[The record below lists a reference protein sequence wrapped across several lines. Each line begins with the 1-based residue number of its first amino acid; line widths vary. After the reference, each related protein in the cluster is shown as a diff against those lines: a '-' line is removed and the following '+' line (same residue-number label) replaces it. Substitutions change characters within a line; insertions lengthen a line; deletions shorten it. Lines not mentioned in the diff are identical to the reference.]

1 MADLSQHQTVASWRE
16 SGSSSCRFV
25 GLSVKWAFSDFKA
38 EIEGDTEQYVSGEAR
53 VSNMLHIEPFQFE
66 PVRWAKITAPKKFE
80 TKEAYRTIER
90 AVKI

>member
-66 PVRWAKITAPKKFE
+66 PVRWAKITAPKKNLKQKKHTE
-80 TKEAYRTIER
+80 QLKGQ
-90 AVKI
+90 